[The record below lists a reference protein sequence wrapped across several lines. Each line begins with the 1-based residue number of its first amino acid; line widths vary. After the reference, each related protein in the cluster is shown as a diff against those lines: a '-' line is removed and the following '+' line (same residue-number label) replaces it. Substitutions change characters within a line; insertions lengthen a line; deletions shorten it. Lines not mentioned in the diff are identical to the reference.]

1 MKKKQLSLIV
11 ALILVL
17 SVLPMSAM
25 AEAAQNALNSARTEA
40 IERADWD
47 GAERRFYVVTF
58 SFTVAPD
65 APSAL
70 WGDADGDGVVTAAD
84 ALLLTRYILD
94 SNSAAFNNLEW
105 CDVNGDGEIDLIDA
119 LLIVRHAIGAIE
131 IFPVEE

>member
-1 MKKKQLSLIV
+1 MADGETTYVRRYGWADDLSF
-11 ALILVL
+11 
-17 SVLPMSAM
+17 
-25 AEAAQNALNSARTEA
+25 
-40 IERADWD
+40 
-47 GAERRFYVVTF
+47 FYVLTIK
-58 SFTVAPD
+58 FTVEPD

-94 SNSAAFNNLEW
+94 PNSAAFNNLEW
-105 CDVNGDGEIDLIDA
+105 CDVNGDGEIDLIDT